1 MPSPSLGLGTVAR
14 MLGSQPAVVV
24 STMTIVL
31 TAVFGLS
38 ALPRS
43 LEGASREDLHET
55 VTEANPL
62 LRNISVTQLFRHNTG
77 PEGDRM
83 GPARNRGDAFAKS
96 EMTTT
101 VEEVVDGMDMVV
113 ESAQFSV
120 RQLPGSTEPSGR
132 SRDPTFIRLR
142 HQDSAAD
149 HLEMVKGRH
158 PAPTGEI
165 EPVFDCPDPEEECP
179 PTQVPVVEVALSEP
193 TAEEMQLEVGD
204 RMLLV
209 PDGEDLLWV
218 GLTGQEIG
226 SIRYVLSVV
235 GIFELA
241 DPGQEL
247 WERDR
252 ILYEPRVVFET
263 LDFQFVYATA
273 LMSPDDYGRM
283 ARVITPV
290 VGPPWW
296 RYEWRFLV
304 DSDAVSRSELDT
316 LREDLASWRL
326 AHSTTRAG
334 STAFLVST
342 RLPELINF
350 HLAQRSQT
358 LKVMSLSIAGIFA
371 VVTSAVLALGVLITE
386 RQRAQIILARGRGAS
401 APQVA
406 TTRLYQATF
415 MTVPATAVAYAM
427 ASAMFPDSSRLT
439 PYLVSVMLAIA
450 AIVALVAS
458 VLGLARQQVGSLR
471 DVDVW
476 PRPQSPKRVVL
487 EALAVI
493 LAASSVVLVRRREP
507 ATTVELDWLLI
518 ATPVLIGAVV
528 GAATIR
534 LAGPVAVALAWL
546 FSKKRD
552 VVSFVGLR
560 RVAQQ
565 PVPARVPLAVLVVCL
580 AAASFS
586 IMLHRSITSGQ
597 VVGSFQIVG
606 ADYSISADSP
616 DIPLPGELTPSDMG
630 SDQVAFAT
638 VFPDAWATLR
648 GRRTS
653 AILVAVDSGSHER
666 IFSGTPGALPLGKL
680 RDSSDQD
687 TVAGIAPT
695 AWPTTVGEVVTVEL
709 GDHEV
714 QVEIVAVRDR
724 HPGVDPVR
732 PFIVVDRDALQA
744 VTGQPIAPTIAYLR
758 GPRSLGEELE
768 KSIAERFPGMSVVS
782 RYDELDAVAGDPLVR
797 WAVRGL
803 AAAWVLAA
811 TVGVIGMLASLAL
824 GAARRRRDFGYLKTM
839 GLVDRQALWMTLI
852 EQVPGVVLAGSLGLL
867 TGVATAIA
875 IRPAIDLTFFTG
887 GVISTPLVIDWSLL
901 AGLLGLSVGLLLI
914 AGAIFVVVNRHQDLG
929 RAVRIGDE

>member
-14 MLGSQPAVVV
+14 MLGSQPAVMV
-24 STMTIVL
+24 STIAIVV

-55 VTEANPL
+55 LTEANPL
-62 LRNISVTQLFRHNTG
+62 LRNISVTQLFRHSPG
-77 PEGDRM
+77 RDGDRM
-83 GPARNRGDAFAKS
+83 GPARDRGDAFAKS
-96 EMTTT
+96 EMTAT
-101 VEEVVDGMDMVV
+101 VEEVVDGMDLVV

-120 RQLPGSTEPSGR
+120 RQLPGTTEPSR
-132 SRDPTFIRLR
+132 SRGPTFIRFR
-142 HQDSAAD
+142 YQDSAAD
-149 HLEMVKGRH
+149 HLEMVDGRH
-158 PAPTGEI
+158 PAPSGDI
-165 EPVFDCPDPEEECP
+165 ELVFDCPDPEEECT
-179 PTQVPVVEVALSEP
+179 PTQVPVVEVALSGS
-193 TAEEMQLEVGD
+193 TAEEMHLEIGD
-204 RMLLV
+204 RVLLE
-209 PDGEDLLWV
+209 PDSKDPLWV
-218 GLTGQEIG
+218 GLTGQETG
-226 SIRYVLSVV
+226 SARYVLSVV

-252 ILYEPRVVFET
+252 ILYEPRVVLET
-263 LDFQFVYATA
+263 LDSQFVYATA
-273 LMSPDDYGRM
+273 LMSPDDYGRL
-283 ARVITPV
+283 ARVVTPV

-296 RYEWRFLV
+296 YYEWRFV
-304 DSDAVSRSELDT
+304 IDSDAVSRSELDT

-326 AHSTTRAG
+326 AHPSARAG

-342 RLPELINF
+342 RLPELIDV
-350 HLAQRSQT
+350 HLDQRSQT

-386 RQRAQIILARGRGAS
+386 RQRAQIILARGRGAT

-406 TTRLYQATF
+406 TTRLYQAIF
-415 MTVPATAVAYAM
+415 MTVPATAAAYAM
-427 ASAMFPDSSRLT
+427 GSAMFPNSSSPT

-450 AIVALVAS
+450 AIVVLVAS
-458 VLGLARQQVGSLR
+458 VLGLARRQVGSLR
-471 DVDVW
+471 DVDAW
-476 PRPQSPKRVVL
+476 PRPPSPRRVVL
-487 EALAVI
+487 ESLAVI

-507 ATTVELDWLLI
+507 ATAVELDWLLI

-534 LAGPVAVALAWL
+534 LVGPVAVALAWL

-552 VVSFVGLR
+552 VVSFVGLQ

-565 PVPARVPLAVLVVCL
+565 PVPARVPLAVLVICL

-597 VVGSFQIVG
+597 VVGSFQVVG
-606 ADYSISADSP
+606 ADYSISAGSRDV
-616 DIPLPGELTPSDMG
+616 PLPGELTPSDMG
-630 SDQVAFAT
+630 SDQVAYAT
-638 VFPDAWATLR
+638 IFPDARATLR
-648 GRRTS
+648 GRRAS
-653 AILVAVDSGSHER
+653 ATLVAVDSESYESL
-666 IFSGTPGALPLGKL
+666 FSGTPGAVPLGGL

-687 TVAGIAPT
+687 SVAGIAPT
-695 AWPTTVGEVVTVEL
+695 TWPTAIGEVVPVDL
-709 GDHEV
+709 GEFDVQIEV
-714 QVEIVAVRDR
+714 VAVRDR

-732 PFIVVDRDALQA
+732 PVIVVDRGALQA
-744 VTGQPIAPTIAYLR
+744 VTGQPIAPTVAYLQ
-758 GPRSLGEELE
+758 GPRSLGEKLE
-768 KSIAERFPGMSVVS
+768 KSITERFPGMSIVS
-782 RYDELDAVAGDPLVR
+782 RYDELDAVTGDPLVR
-797 WAVRGL
+797 WAVWGL
-803 AAAWVLAA
+803 AASWVLAA
-811 TVGVIGMLASLAL
+811 TVAVIGMLASLAL
-824 GAARRRRDFGYLKTM
+824 GAVRRRRDFGYLKTM

-887 GVISTPLVIDWSLL
+887 GVIPTPLVIDWTLL
-901 AGLLGLSVGLLLI
+901 AGLLGLSVGLLLL

-929 RAVRIGDE
+929 RLVGIGDE